1 MISLFDIELFVM
13 GWVNFFLMWLSATIL
28 VGTTICLV
36 GILEILSK
44 KG

>member
-1 MISLFDIELFVM
+1 MITLFDIELFA
-13 GWVNFFLMWLSATIL
+13 GDWVNFFLMWLSAAIL
-28 VGTTICLV
+28 AGTTICLV